1 MESLSYSSKTLA
13 KLSLWKS
20 EADEAQWKAFISLL
34 SQTPPAYVTLDYC
47 YGISSCSYLT
57 PDTHTHWETQSYGI
71 VHMLQKHSRPS
82 CARGAAVR
90 LKKRHQGIIQCS
102 TQAKIRAYL
111 LSASIKCQADRKQ
124 TALWGSGLSGGALV
138 MDERRDWIKPGGK
151 VQQMKPKKVSVPV
164 WCCS

>member
-1 MESLSYSSKTLA
+1 MEPLSYSSKPLA
-13 KLSLWKS
+13 KLCLWKP

-57 PDTHTHWETQSYGI
+57 PDRHTHTHTHTQREKLNHTAY

-90 LKKRHQGIIQCS
+90 LKQRHQGIIQRS
-102 TQAKIRAYL
+102 TRAKIRAYL
-111 LSASIKCQADRKQ
+111 LSASLKCQADRKQ
-124 TALWGSGLSGGALV
+124 TAL
-138 MDERRDWIKPGGK
+138 
-151 VQQMKPKKVSVPV
+151 
-164 WCCS
+164 